1 MIDLEIQIDVNLD
14 VNVNLDVKGLEV
26 PRDSTSILRLT
37 LDTVRCSTSML
48 ELKVS
53 LIVIQS
59 SLPLELKYRVH
70 PLDFHF
76 KQIGFDTHKD

>member
-1 MIDLEIQIDVNLD
+1 VEFVIDLEIRID
-14 VNVNLDVKGLEV
+14 VNLDVKGLEV

>member
-1 MIDLEIQIDVNLD
+1 MEFVIDLEIRID
-14 VNVNLDVKGLEV
+14 VNLDVKGLEV

-76 KQIGFDTHKD
+76 KQIDFDTHKD

>member
-1 MIDLEIQIDVNLD
+1 MEFVIDLEIRID
-14 VNVNLDVKGLEV
+14 VNLDVKGLEV